1 MSLLIRNARILD
13 PASGIDDV
21 ADVSGDVFIDQGVIQ
36 AVGQDAASIAGAA
49 DAEVIDAS
57 GQWLM
62 PGVIDL
68 GCWLRAPGLDHKATI
83 ESEAKAA
90 AASGVTTLCY
100 QPEPA
105 AHVESA
111 AQYSLIKALS
121 LNALYT
127 NVQVIGNLTKKLRGE
142 QLANMRGLKNAGC
155 VAVSNGWQPCENL
168 NTLRKSLEYA
178 TTHELTVFLFPLE
191 HALANDGCVHEGE
204 VSTRL
209 GLPGIPAAAETVA
222 VAQALALI
230 ELTGTKVH
238 FCRLSAA
245 GSVRLIRQAKA
256 AGLNVTADVAAHQL
270 FLTENDMLDYNP
282 LCYVM
287 PPLRSEA
294 DREALLAGVQD
305 GTIDAICSD
314 HQPHEADAKMAPLQ
328 QTEPGI
334 SGLESLLP
342 LTLRLVEE
350 GVLSLAQALG
360 KVTHQPATI
369 IANKAGRIVPQAP
382 ADLVLFNPDL
392 LWEFSVDTMHSSGKN
407 SPFNGW
413 SFQGG
418 VTTTF
423 LAGERVYTT
432 A

>member
-1 MSLLIRNARILD
+1 MSLLIRNARVLD
-13 PASGIDDV
+13 PASGMDEVSDV
-21 ADVSGDVFIDQGVIQ
+21 LLDQGLVQ
-36 AVGQDAASIAGAA
+36 AVGQDAAAA
-49 DAEVIDAS
+49 STQDSAAAEVIDAT

-62 PGVIDL
+62 PGAVDL

-121 LNALYT
+121 WNAHY
-127 NVQVIGNLTKKLRGE
+127 VRVEVIGNLTKKLRGE

-155 VAVSNGWQPCENL
+155 VAVSNGWQPYESL

-256 AGLNVTADVAAHQL
+256 DGLNVSADVAAHQL

-287 PPLRSEA
+287 PPLRAEA
-294 DREALLAGVQD
+294 DREALLEGIQD

-342 LTLRLVEE
+342 LTLRLVED
-350 GVLSLAQALG
+350 GSLSLMQALG
-360 KVTHQPATI
+360 KITYQPANI
-369 IANKAGRIVPQAP
+369 IANKVGRIAPQTP
-382 ADLVLFNPDL
+382 ADLVLFDPDML
-392 LWEFSVDTMHSSGKN
+392 REFSVDNMHSSGKN

-413 SFQGG
+413 SFQGS
-418 VTTTF
+418 VTATL
-423 LAGERVYTT
+423 LAGERVYT
-432 A
+432 AG